1 MEQFAKRKRSD
12 DTEKASKL
20 PCPSALV
27 EEDQSLRLVVVFIYL
42 KGHYFL
48 GADLGKLYRDAKD
61 ENNMLI

>member
-42 KGHYFL
+42 KGHYFP
-48 GADLGKLYRDAKD
+48 GADLGK
-61 ENNMLI
+61 II